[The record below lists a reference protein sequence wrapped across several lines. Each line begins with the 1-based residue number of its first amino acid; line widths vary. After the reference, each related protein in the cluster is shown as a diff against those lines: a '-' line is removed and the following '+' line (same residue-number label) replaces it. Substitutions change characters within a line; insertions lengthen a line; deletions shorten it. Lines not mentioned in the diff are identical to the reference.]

1 MNKHN
6 KIFIYDGAFSGELPQ
21 IGSLFVDEIRGN
33 ELFSFE
39 YDPDWLISNSP
50 IIPLDPD
57 ISFFRGRQYPRTKKL
72 FGIFSDSCPD
82 RWGRTL
88 IKRKEAI
95 NAKKEGRKPRTLA
108 ESDYLLGVSDLTRM
122 GALRFRTA
130 PEGPFLA
137 EDTDLAVPPWVK
149 LRELEY
155 SSYSYN
161 SDDPNEGEK
170 WLRQI
175 LSPGSSLGGARPK
188 ASVQAPDGT
197 LWIAKF
203 PSKNDDHNCGAW
215 EMTIHDLAHKCGLS
229 VPDAKLETYSK
240 YGSTYLVKR
249 FDRNQNA
256 RVHYASAMT
265 MLGKIDGEAAESGVS
280 YQDIAAFICSNGS
293 SPDEDLPELW
303 KRIIFSIAVSNTDD
317 HLRNHGFLM
326 MKNGWKLSPMF
337 DVNPV
342 PDGESLSLNISEN
355 ENIMSFDLA
364 INCSSVFGID
374 HLRAIKIVRDFSELI
389 KSEWEQT
396 AVKYGIK
403 RSEIELMRPAFANC
417 Y

>member
-1 MNKHN
+1 MNKNN
-6 KIFIYDGAFSGELPQ
+6 KILIFDGAFPDDLPQ
-21 IGSLFVDEIRGN
+21 IGTLFTDEIRGS

-50 IIPLDPD
+50 IIPFDPD
-57 ISFFRGRQYPRTKKL
+57 LSFFRGRQYPRTKKL

-95 NAKKEGRKPRTLA
+95 NAKKEGRKPRTLS

-122 GALRFRTA
+122 GALRFRTTH
-130 PEGPFLA
+130 EGPFLA
-137 EDTDLAVPPWVK
+137 EDTDFAVPPWVK

-188 ASVQAPDGT
+188 ASVQAPDGS

-203 PSKNDDHNCGAW
+203 PSKNDDHNYGAW
-215 EMTIHDLAHKCGLS
+215 EMTLHDLAYQCGLS
-229 VPDAKLETYSK
+229 VPDARLETFSK

-249 FDRNQNA
+249 FDRNRNV
-256 RVHYASAMT
+256 RVHFASAMT
-265 MLGKIDGEAAESGVS
+265 MLGKMDGDGAETGVS
-280 YQDIAAFICSNGS
+280 YQDIAAFICSNGF
-293 SPDEDLPELW
+293 SPEEDLPELW
-303 KRIIFSIAVSNTDD
+303 KRIVFSIAVSNTDD
-317 HLRNHGFLM
+317 HLRNHGFLR

-342 PDGESLSLNISEN
+342 PEGDRLSLNISEN
-355 ENIMSFDLA
+355 DNIMSFDLA
-364 INCSSVFGID
+364 IDCSSVFGIGR
-374 HLRAIKIVRDFSELI
+374 LRAEKIVHDFSELI